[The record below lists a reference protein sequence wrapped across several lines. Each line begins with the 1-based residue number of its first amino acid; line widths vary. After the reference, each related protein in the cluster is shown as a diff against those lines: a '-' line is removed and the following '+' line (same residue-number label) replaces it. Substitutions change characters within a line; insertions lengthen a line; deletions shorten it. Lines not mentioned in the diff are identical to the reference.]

1 MEKPARRT
9 AVSAADLF
17 VLLDREF
24 RRRQPR
30 ECRACYVPLPFR
42 TDGPPNGRSN
52 WEIVTPRCSWR
63 CESVL
68 QDLVQELQQR
78 YELASAQP

>member
-1 MEKPARRT
+1 M
-9 AVSAADLF
+9 SAADLF

-30 ECRACYVPLPFR
+30 DCRSCYVPLPFR
-42 TDGPPNGRSN
+42 IEGAVNGSSN
-52 WEIVTPRCSWR
+52 WEVVTPQCPLQ

-68 QDLVQELQQR
+68 QDVVLEFQKC
-78 YELASAQP
+78 YELSPPPA

>member
-1 MEKPARRT
+1 MDQNQKRAPM
-9 AVSAADLF
+9 SAADLF

-30 ECRACYVPLPFR
+30 ECAQCYVPLPFR
-42 TDGPPNGRSN
+42 VDAPDNGNAN
-52 WEIVTPRCSWR
+52 WEVVIASCPIA

-68 QDLVQELQQR
+68 QELVAEFQQR
-78 YELASAQP
+78 YELVTR

>member
-1 MEKPARRT
+1 MQKSSPRISL
-9 AVSAADLF
+9 SAADLF

-30 ECRACYVPLPFR
+30 DCRSCYVPLPFR
-42 TDGPPNGRSN
+42 VDVVSGGAN
-52 WEIVTPRCSWR
+52 WEVITPQCPLQ

-68 QDLVQELQQR
+68 QDVVQEFQGR
-78 YELASAQP
+78 YELNPVRE